1 MHAWTKSAC
10 VVLAWSVLSI
20 ILMTAGMKGSV
31 HPAQANTR
39 TTRSTEVILTST
51 STSTSTLSV
60 AAAPMTATSSPA
72 SYVVQ
77 PGDSLAGIAARFAV
91 RGGWPALYGANQRRI
106 GPDPDAIRPG
116 TALVLPG
123 VRTPV
128 RYTVAAGDTLAGIA
142 AALSVRGGWPALYAA
157 NQRRIGPDPDA
168 IRPGTVLAIPQRAAP
183 APPRPAPAPRQYQTP
198 PPPAPAGSG
207 HRPGPAG
214 KGAPGAG
221 MPPWLKILLLAVGL
235 LIAVTFLAE
244 LVRATRRRRQAA
256 IAAAVQRRKAP
267 LGQGPTLPPPGPQ
280 MALPGRGPAPRPG
293 AGKAPI
299 VLADH
304 DRLIVTRSKPDDTVC
319 VLRPPG
325 TDPTAILRT
334 ARLILPEDRCR
345 ELAARLGM
353 PASWPIILADHDRLV
368 VTRSI
373 SDDTV
378 CVLRPPGADPREIL
392 RVARLVLPEAPY
404 GELADQLGL
413 PAGLPME

>member
-39 TTRSTEVILTST
+39 TIRSTEVILTST
-51 STSTSTLSV
+51 STFSV
-60 AAAPMTATSSPA
+60 AAAPMTAASSPA
-72 SYVVQ
+72 RYVVQ
-77 PGDSLAGIAARFAV
+77 PGDSLAAIAARFTV
-91 RGGWPALYGANQRRI
+91 RGGWPALYAANQRRI

-116 TALVLPG
+116 TVLVLPG

-183 APPRPAPAPRQYQTP
+183 PPPRPAPAPRQYHTP

-214 KGAPGAG
+214 KAMPGAG
-221 MPPWLKILLLAVGL
+221 MPQWLKIMLLAAGLLTGTAFLTELLLAV
-235 LIAVTFLAE
+235 
-244 LVRATRRRRQAA
+244 RRRRQPAT
-256 IAAAVQRRKAP
+256 R
-267 LGQGPTLPPPGPQ
+267 PGT
-280 MALPGRGPAPRPG
+280 PG
-293 AGKAPI
+293 AGKTHI

-304 DRLIVTRSKPDDTVC
+304 DRLIVTRSQPDDMVY

-325 TDPTAILRT
+325 TDPKAILRT
-334 ARLILPEDRCR
+334 ARLVLPEDLYR
-345 ELAARLGM
+345 ELAAQLGM
-353 PASWPIILADHDRLV
+353 RASWPIILADHDRLV

-373 SDDTV
+373 GDDTI
-378 CVLRPPGADPREIL
+378 CVLRPPGADPMEIL
-392 RVARLVLPEAPY
+392 RVARLVLPEDPY
-404 GELADQLGL
+404 GELADQLGV

>member
-1 MHAWTKSAC
+1 MHAWMKSAC

-39 TTRSTEVILTST
+39 TARSTEVILTST

-60 AAAPMTATSSPA
+60 AAAPMTAASSPA

-77 PGDSLAGIAARFAV
+77 PGDTLAGIAARFAV
-91 RGGWPALYGANQRRI
+91 RGGWPALYAANQPRI

-116 TALVLPG
+116 TVVVLPG

-128 RYTVAAGDTLAGIA
+128 RYTVAAGDTLSGIA

-157 NQRRIGPDPDA
+157 NQRVIGPDPDA

-183 APPRPAPAPRQYQTP
+183 APPRPVPAPRQYQTP

-207 HRPGPAG
+207 HRPGPAP

-244 LVRATRRRRQAA
+244 LVRAARRRRQAA
-256 IAAAVQRRKAP
+256 IAAAVQRRKAQP
-267 LGQGPTLPPPGPQ
+267 GQGQALPPPGPQ
-280 MALPGRGPAPRPG
+280 MAQPGPGPAPRPCPED
-293 AGKAPI
+293 AHI

-304 DRLIVTRSKPDDTVC
+304 DRLIVTRSQPDEVVY

-325 TDPTAILRT
+325 TDPKAILRT
-334 ARLILPEDRCR
+334 ARLVLPEHLCR
-345 ELAARLGM
+345 ALAAQLGM

-373 SDDTV
+373 GDDTV

-392 RVARLVLPEAPY
+392 RVARLVLPEDPY
-404 GELADQLGL
+404 GELADQLGV

>member
-1 MHAWTKSAC
+1 
-10 VVLAWSVLSI
+10 
-20 ILMTAGMKGSV
+20 
-31 HPAQANTR
+31 
-39 TTRSTEVILTST
+39 
-51 STSTSTLSV
+51 
-60 AAAPMTATSSPA
+60 MTATSSPA

-116 TALVLPG
+116 TVVVLPG

-128 RYTVAAGDTLAGIA
+128 RYTVAAGDTLTGIA

-168 IRPGTVLAIPQRAAP
+168 IRPGTVLAIPQRASHS
-183 APPRPAPAPRQYQTP
+183 PPRPAPAPRQYQTP
-198 PPPAPAGSG
+198 PPSAPAGSG
-207 HRPGPAG
+207 HRPGSTG
-214 KGAPGAG
+214 KAAPGAG
-221 MPPWLKILLLAVGL
+221 MPPWLKILLLAAGL
-235 LIAVTFLAE
+235 LIAATFLAE
-244 LVRATRRRRQAA
+244 LGRAARRQRQAA
-256 IAAAVQRRKAP
+256 IAAAVQRRKVQ
-267 LGQGPTLPPPGPQ
+267 LGQGPALPEAGPQLAHPGPDPAPPPC
-280 MALPGRGPAPRPG
+280 
-293 AGKAPI
+293 AGKPPI

-304 DRLIVTRSKPDDTVC
+304 DRLIVTRSQPDDTVC

-345 ELAARLGM
+345 ELAARLGI

-373 SDDTV
+373 GDDTV

>member
-20 ILMTAGMKGSV
+20 ILMTAGMNGSV

-51 STSTSTLSV
+51 STSTSTLSA
-60 AAAPMTATSSPA
+60 AAAPMTAASSPA

-116 TALVLPG
+116 TVVVLPG

-128 RYTVAAGDTLAGIA
+128 RYTVAAGDTLTAIA
-142 AALSVRGGWPALYAA
+142 AALSVLGGWPALYAA

-168 IRPGTVLAIPQRAAP
+168 IRPGTVLAIPQRAP
-183 APPRPAPAPRQYQTP
+183 PSPPRPAPAPRQHQTP
-198 PPPAPAGSG
+198 PPSAPAGSG
-207 HRPGPAG
+207 HRPGPTG
-214 KGAPGAG
+214 KAAPGAG
-221 MPPWLKILLLAVGL
+221 MPPWLKILLLAAGL
-235 LIAVTFLAE
+235 LIAVTFLTE
-244 LVRATRRRRQAA
+244 LGRAARRRRQAT
-256 IAAAVQRRKAP
+256 IAAAVQRRKAQ
-267 LGQGPTLPPPGPQ
+267 LGQGPTLPGAGPQLDHPGP
-280 MALPGRGPAPRPG
+280 GPAPPSC
-293 AGKAPI
+293 AGEAPI

-304 DRLIVTRSKPDDTVC
+304 DRLIVTRSQPDNTVC

-334 ARLILPEDRCR
+334 ARLILPEHLYRA
-345 ELAARLGM
+345 LAVRLGI

-373 SDDTV
+373 GDDTV
-378 CVLRPPGADPREIL
+378 FVLRPPGADPREIL
-392 RVARLVLPEAPY
+392 RVARLVLPEDPY

>member
-1 MHAWTKSAC
+1 
-10 VVLAWSVLSI
+10 
-20 ILMTAGMKGSV
+20 MTA
-31 HPAQANTR
+31 A
-39 TTRSTEVILTST
+39 
-51 STSTSTLSV
+51 
-60 AAAPMTATSSPA
+60 SSPA

-116 TALVLPG
+116 TVMVLPG

-128 RYTVAAGDTLAGIA
+128 RYTVAAGDTLTGIA

-168 IRPGTVLAIPQRAAP
+168 IRPGTVLAIPQRASP
-183 APPRPAPAPRQYQTP
+183 SPPRPAPAPRQHQTP
-198 PPPAPAGSG
+198 PPSAPAGSG
-207 HRPGPAG
+207 HRPGPTG
-214 KGAPGAG
+214 KAAPGVG
-221 MPPWLKILLLAVGL
+221 MPAWLKILLLAAGL
-235 LIAVTFLAE
+235 LIAVTFLTE
-244 LVRATRRRRQAA
+244 LGRAARRQRQAA
-256 IAAAVQRRKAP
+256 IAAAVQRRKAQ
-267 LGQGPTLPPPGPQ
+267 LGQGPALPPPGPQ
-280 MALPGRGPAPRPG
+280 LAHPGPGPAPGPC

-304 DRLIVTRSKPDDTVC
+304 DRLIVTRSQPDNTVC

-373 SDDTV
+373 GDDTV
-378 CVLRPPGADPREIL
+378 FVLRPPGADPREIL

>member
-20 ILMTAGMKGSV
+20 ILMTAGMNGSV

-39 TTRSTEVILTST
+39 TARSTEVILTST
-51 STSTSTLSV
+51 STSTLSA
-60 AAAPMTATSSPA
+60 AAAPMTAASSPA

-116 TALVLPG
+116 TVVVLPG

-128 RYTVAAGDTLAGIA
+128 RYTVAAGDTLTGIA

-168 IRPGTVLAIPQRAAP
+168 IRPGTVLAIPQRASP
-183 APPRPAPAPRQYQTP
+183 SPPRPAPAPRQHQTP
-198 PPPAPAGSG
+198 PPSAPAGSG
-207 HRPGPAG
+207 HRPGPTG
-214 KGAPGAG
+214 KAAPGVG
-221 MPPWLKILLLAVGL
+221 MPAWLKILLLAAGL
-235 LIAVTFLAE
+235 LIAVTFLTE
-244 LVRATRRRRQAA
+244 LGRAARRQRQAA
-256 IAAAVQRRKAP
+256 IAAAVQRRKAQ
-267 LGQGPTLPPPGPQ
+267 LGQGRPCQ
-280 MALPGRGPAPRPG
+280 GPAAAGPPRPG
-293 AGKAPI
+293 AGPGPCAGKAPI

-304 DRLIVTRSKPDDTVC
+304 DRLIVTRSQPDDTVC

-373 SDDTV
+373 GDDTV
-378 CVLRPPGADPREIL
+378 FVLRPPGADPREIL

>member
-39 TTRSTEVILTST
+39 TARSTEVILTST

-116 TALVLPG
+116 TVVVLPG

-128 RYTVAAGDTLAGIA
+128 RYTVAAGDTLTGIA

-168 IRPGTVLAIPQRAAP
+168 IRPGTVLAIPQRAP
-183 APPRPAPAPRQYQTP
+183 HSPPRPAPAPRQHQTP
-198 PPPAPAGSG
+198 PPSAPAGSG
-207 HRPGPAG
+207 HRPGPTG
-214 KGAPGAG
+214 KAAPGAG
-221 MPPWLKILLLAVGL
+221 MPPWLKILLLTAGL
-235 LIAVTFLAE
+235 LIAATFLAE
-244 LVRATRRRRQAA
+244 LGRAARRQRQAA
-256 IAAAVQRRKAP
+256 IAAAVQRRKVQ
-267 LGQGPTLPPPGPQ
+267 LGQGPALPEAGPQLAHPGPDPAPPPC
-280 MALPGRGPAPRPG
+280 
-293 AGKAPI
+293 AGKPPI

-304 DRLIVTRSKPDDTVC
+304 DRLIVTRSQPDDTVC

-373 SDDTV
+373 GDDTV